1 VTLTLYDAP
10 RCPYCARV
18 RIALEEKGVEFE
30 TVEVDLKDRPAWIY
44 EKNPTGRVPVIE
56 EDDDRP
62 LPESAVIMEFLDER
76 YPEPALL
83 PADPADRAHVRC
95 LIFRDDEFT
104 DPYYAFRRGEG
115 FEEFDKQLRRFDAM
129 LAERPYLGGAEY
141 SHADIAFVPW
151 VLRARD
157 MLGVDFEPYPALAAW
172 LTRLE
177 ERPAI
182 AAEAEIVAAL

>member
-1 VTLTLYDAP
+1 VTLVLYDAA

-18 RIALEEKGVEFE
+18 RIALAEKGIAFE
-30 TVEVDLKDRPAWIY
+30 TVEIDLSNRPAWLY
-44 EKNPTGRVPVIE
+44 EKNPTGRVPVLE
-56 EDDDRP
+56 EDDRP

-115 FEEFDKQLRRFDAM
+115 FEEFDKQLRRFDTM
-129 LAERPYLGGAEY
+129 LAQQPYLAGTEY
-141 SHADIAFVPW
+141 SRADIAFLPW

-157 MLGVDFEPYPALAAW
+157 MLDVDFEPYPALAAW
-172 LTRLE
+172 LGRLLD
-177 ERPAI
+177 RPAI
-182 AAEAEIVAAL
+182 AAEAGIVAAL